1 MQQFFKWCE
10 SDDEIT
16 VSPMAPLTG

>member
-10 SDDEIT
+10 SKDEIT

>member
-16 VSPMAPLTG
+16 VSPMAPHTG